1 MFIVIN
7 EDKVKTARTLKSI
20 NKKLKTSFKKD
31 EFKKYNSDYVL
42 NLSNEDLDY
51 KRDSNELNRIF
62 VSKLYKKDINN
73 LINYGFFAISIVM
86 MLIILTLV
94 SSTNETLSMLLQQ
107 LEMVVIKWNYFYCYF

>member
-31 EFKKYNSDYVL
+31 EFKKFNSDYVL
-42 NLSNEDLDY
+42 NVSNEDLDF

-62 VSKLYKKDINN
+62 VNKLYKKDIHN
-73 LINYGFFAISIVM
+73 LINYGFFTITIIL
-86 MLIILTLV
+86 MLIILTSV
-94 SSTNETLSMLLQQ
+94 STTSETLSMLLQQ
-107 LEMVVIKWNYFYCYF
+107 LEMVVMR